1 MNATSLPWG
10 RFFST
15 SPALPQEGEPA
26 PTGPKLEPAAPRP
39 PGRRPTPRL
48 VWGLSLVLAAG
59 VGIGT
64 WAVRDQILTPAGGP
78 TLTTVPTAPALVR
91 RFQRNLRVSGTI
103 AAQKFAAIRTPRMR
117 GGSEGR
123 RQLTLIELADAGSIV
138 EPNVVVGR
146 FENRWLEDHIDDQRS
161 SLTQAKSAVEKRRAE
176 IMIEE
181 ETQQQELRVAKGEW
195 EKAQLDLGTAEV
207 RSEIEAEK
215 LKLAVEETEV
225 TFRHLEQ
232 EVKLQKTVH
241 AAEIR
246 SLELEAEK
254 FALHVRRHMND
265 LERLNTRTPVGG
277 LVVMESLYRGGGQFE
292 QVQTGD
298 QVSPGTF
305 FMRVVD
311 LSKMVVNGVV
321 NQVDSQKVR
330 IGQKAE
336 IRLDAYPDLLLPGR
350 VTAISAMASSSGGG
364 SRWSRSNRDAYVKL
378 VGIEVSIDEP
388 DKRVIPDLS
397 ASADILFDEQENAL
411 LIPDAAVLRREGKT
425 FVYVREGEG
434 FSERE
439 VEIGQRGEVEAV
451 VVSGLSEGEV
461 VALQPLPQA

>member
-1 MNATSLPWG
+1 MNTTSLPWG

-15 SPALPQEGEPA
+15 SPALPQEPEPA
-26 PTGPKLEPAAPRP
+26 PEGPRLEPATPKP
-39 PGRRPTPRL
+39 PGRPNPRL
-48 VWGLSLVLAAG
+48 AWGLALVLAAG
-59 VGIGT
+59 VGIGV
-64 WAVRDQILTPAGGP
+64 WSGRDQILAPGTEGGM
-78 TLTTVPTAPALVR
+78 TSVPTAKVEVEQFR
-91 RFQRNLRVSGTI
+91 RTLRVSGTI
-103 AAQKFAAIRTPRMR
+103 AAKRFAAIRTPRMR

-138 EPNVVVGR
+138 EPNSVVGT
-146 FENRWLEDHIDDQRS
+146 FENRWLEDHIDDRRS
-161 SLTQAKSAVEKRRAE
+161 DLTQAKSAVEKRGAE

-181 ETQQQELRVAKGEW
+181 ETQQQALRVAKADW
-195 EKAQLDLGTAEV
+195 EKAKLDLGTAEV
-207 RSEIEAEK
+207 LSEIEAEK
-215 LKLAVEETEV
+215 LKLAVEETEAN
-225 TFRHLEQ
+225 FHHLEQ
-232 EVKLQKTVH
+232 EVKLQQTVH
-241 AAEIR
+241 AAEVR
-246 SLELEAEK
+246 SLELVAEK
-254 FALHVRRHMND
+254 VALHVRRHMND

-330 IGQKAE
+330 LGQKAE

-364 SRWSRSNRDAYVKL
+364 SRWRRSNRDAYVKL
-378 VGIEVSIDEP
+378 VGVEVSIDGP

-397 ASADILFDEQENAL
+397 ASADIVLGEQENAL
-411 LIPDAAVLRREGKT
+411 LVPDAAVQHRGGQT
-425 FVYVREGEG
+425 FVYVRAGEG
-434 FSERE
+434 FTERE
-439 VEIGQRGEVEAV
+439 IEIGERSEVHAV
-451 VVSGLSEGEV
+451 VVSGLAEGEE
-461 VALQPLPQA
+461 VALTPLPQA